1 MKKYQFI
8 LLAGTV
14 LLLSACKEKE
24 IVNKKGI
31 IQDKEISKKAVS
43 EVKNKKMIKKIVSK
57 NEMNKEVES
66 TSSLNKNSFTKAPI
80 YPGCEN
86 QAKIS
91 NEEAMN
97 CLTRKLSFDISN
109 QLQDFANNVALNDS
123 TGLIS
128 SKLIFTIDENG
139 NFTNISSEGDK
150 NLGEA
155 SINVLKRIN
164 NRQQRSNTLIIPAL
178 DDKNNKVAVKYNI
191 PIKMQIQ

>member
-1 MKKYQFI
+1 
-8 LLAGTV
+8 
-14 LLLSACKEKE
+14 
-24 IVNKKGI
+24 
-31 IQDKEISKKAVS
+31 
-43 EVKNKKMIKKIVSK
+43 
-57 NEMNKEVES
+57 MNKE
-66 TSSLNKNSFTKAPI
+66 TFTKAPI

-109 QLQDFANNVALNDS
+109 QLQDFANDVALNDI

-150 NLGEA
+150 DLGEA

-164 NRQQRSNTLIIPAL
+164 NRQQRSNRLITPAL

-191 PIKMQIQ
+191 PVKMQIE